1 MLTKLTCLAFAFAAT
16 TASAAT
22 ITRLEPAGAVD
33 PVARTRED
41 AQRIWYHDQELRI
54 AEQDLTSA
62 RIDVA
67 LTREHWD
74 AAVTAKHPDA
84 AGTWAQ
90 RHFAAMQAEKEA
102 FGRVQLHR
110 AEHDIAR
117 DDFQRDA
124 AWVRAEA
131 RLSTRKRG

>member
-22 ITRLEPAGAVD
+22 VD
-33 PVARTRED
+33 PVQRTRED
-41 AQRIWYHDQELRI
+41 AQRVWYHDQELRI
-54 AEQDLTSA
+54 AEQDLTAA
-62 RIDVA
+62 RVEVQV
-67 LTREHWD
+67 TRRRWD
-74 AAVTAKHPDA
+74 AAVAGHHADA
-84 AGTWAQ
+84 AGKLAM
-90 RHFAAMQAEKEA
+90 RHFAAMQAEKDA

-110 AEHDIAR
+110 AEHSIAR

-124 AWVRAEA
+124 AWVRAES

>member
-16 TASAAT
+16 TASAST
-22 ITRLEPAGAVD
+22 VD

-41 AQRIWYHDQELRI
+41 AQRVWYHDQELRI
-54 AEQDLTSA
+54 AERDLTVA
-62 RIDVA
+62 RLDVEM
-67 LTREHWD
+67 TRAVWD
-74 AAVTAKHPDA
+74 EAVAAHHPDA
-84 AGTWAQ
+84 AGTWAR
-90 RHFAAMQAEKEA
+90 RHFAALQAQKEA

-131 RLSTRKRG
+131 RLSARKRG